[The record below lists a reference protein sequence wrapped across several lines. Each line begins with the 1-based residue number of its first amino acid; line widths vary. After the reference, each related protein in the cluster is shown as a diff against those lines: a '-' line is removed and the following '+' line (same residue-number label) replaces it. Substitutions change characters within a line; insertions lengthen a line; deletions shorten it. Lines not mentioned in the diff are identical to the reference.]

1 VCVPVLSANIE
12 SSVKEHEQEKLDG
25 LRSAQIT
32 KNMLNTFVKSGWE
45 VEKMTSS
52 GKFLARK
59 LSLDATKTMISW
71 PSNSKRRSIEG
82 TIGNTTPTHVIR
94 VQEITSVLGGLPAGT
109 LGTAGR
115 CVTIQT
121 KAAPFS
127 FRFDSPEDASVFISC
142 VKELMPGN

>member
-1 VCVPVLSANIE
+1 MSTTFGVIGTAYARVGFRGSVCFLHCGLVLRRILSAQ
-12 SSVKEHEQEKLDG
+12 SL
-25 LRSAQIT
+25 
-32 KNMLNTFVKSGWE
+32 KSGWE

-82 TIGNTTPTHVIR
+82 TIGTTTPTHVIR